1 MLAQVISVLCCIFME
16 VRDLSTNHH
25 NLLNF
30 QPVFHRFLA
39 NAGCV
44 YIILDVWLNWNVSFD
59 TSFVD

>member
-1 MLAQVISVLCCIFME
+1 ME

-25 NLLNF
+25 NSLNF